1 MLRSAVIV
9 VVLLVLMGSLVKQ
22 PAAPALA
29 AGQNQPAA
37 GPIPVRNERPRS
49 GQEVLVLRHQQL
61 RKGAHDAYRLARY
74 ASFDHWRATRDP
86 VNAGIGG
93 NGGDRRA
100 WRDAL
105 AAQAKLARD
114 TTEEIMLGEMYGSPP
129 VFMPALAE
137 RYRLAR

>member
-9 VVLLVLMGSLVKQ
+9 VVLLVVTGSLVKQ

-61 RKGAHDAYRLARY
+61 RKGAHDAGGMRASSTGAR
-74 ASFDHWRATRDP
+74 RAT
-86 VNAGIGG
+86 
-93 NGGDRRA
+93 
-100 WRDAL
+100 
-105 AAQAKLARD
+105 
-114 TTEEIMLGEMYGSPP
+114 P